1 MTFARLPLVSRSFV
15 GAMLAAFAV
24 VILPLVIAL
33 AIAFSQANALALQ
46 AQASV
51 TRAAAYGEQSR
62 ALDDALL
69 AMERTVRQG
78 DVLGATEVIE
88 GYVHQ
93 RERLIRA
100 AAQLGAQVGV
110 AGAQVDAVI
119 TQEALVHSTLQSD
132 GAAAALARWPGLAQ
146 AANAL
151 IESAANVV
159 TNDRAAMLQRPTQVA
174 HSVLGFALL
183 ALPVALMLA
192 AVLAWRLGRPIRSL
206 ARAIHR
212 LGDGDLNLAIEVGG
226 PSDIAQLGVQLEW
239 LREKLIELQTAQRT
253 LLQSVSHD
261 LKTPLAAIT
270 EGRALLAEGLAGTVS
285 REQRAVLDLIALNAE
300 RLLARIN
307 ALVEAGARMQ
317 ARGVAT
323 RVAMAEVVEDVLAE
337 HAFVCATRKLR
348 VQAELENADVHGD
361 REQLRMIV
369 DNLVSNAI
377 KYSPDAAAIR
387 IDTHC
392 VGERLV
398 LRVIDEGPG
407 VAPDEVERIFA
418 PNARGSAAD
427 VMNAPGSGMGLA
439 LAQSL
444 AQANGG
450 VLRLA
455 ASAGLRGA
463 TFVLELPLMPEAA
476 YA

>member
-1 MTFARLPLVSRSFV
+1 
-15 GAMLAAFAV
+15 MLAAFAV
-24 VILPLVIAL
+24 VILPLGIAL

-51 TRAAAYGEQSR
+51 SRAAAYGEQSR

-69 AMERTVRQG
+69 SMERTVRQG
-78 DVLGATEVIE
+78 NVLGATEVID

-100 AAQLGAQVGV
+100 AERLGANVGIERSR
-110 AGAQVDAVI
+110 VDAVI
-119 TQEALVHSTLQSD
+119 AQEELVYATLQSD
-132 GAAAALARWPGLAQ
+132 GAAAALAHWGGLAQ
-146 AANAL
+146 AANTL
-151 IESAANVV
+151 IESAAEVV
-159 TNDRAAMLQRPTQVA
+159 AKDRDAMVQRPTQVA
-174 HSVLGFALL
+174 HAVFGFAVL

-192 AVLAWRLGRPIRSL
+192 AILAWRLGRPIRSL

-212 LGDGDLNLAIEVGG
+212 LGDGDLNSAIKIGG
-226 PSDIAQLGVQLEW
+226 PSDIVELGVQLEW

-348 VQAELENADVHGD
+348 VQAELESADVHGD
-361 REQLRMIV
+361 REQLRMII

-377 KYSPDAAAIR
+377 KYSPDGAAIR
-387 IDTHC
+387 IDAHC
-392 VGERLV
+392 HGERLV
-398 LRVIDEGPG
+398 VRVADEGPG
-407 VAPDEVERIFA
+407 VAPEEADRIFA

-427 VMNAPGSGMGLA
+427 VMNVPGSGMGLA

-444 AQANGG
+444 AQANDG

-455 ASAGLRGA
+455 PTGPMRGA
-463 TFVLELPLMPEAA
+463 TFELELPLMREAA

>member
-1 MTFARLPLVSRSFV
+1 
-15 GAMLAAFAV
+15 MLAAFAV
-24 VILPLVIAL
+24 VITPLVIAL
-33 AIAFSQANALALQ
+33 AIASSQVNALALQ

-51 TRAAAYGEQSR
+51 MRAATYGEQSR

-78 DVLGATEVIE
+78 HVLGAAEVIDAY
-88 GYVHQ
+88 GRQ
-93 RERLIRA
+93 RERLLRA
-100 AAQLGAQVGV
+100 AAQLGGPTGVPRERIDTVKAQ
-110 AGAQVDAVI
+110 
-119 TQEALVHSTLQSD
+119 EELVFSTLQSD
-132 GAAAALARWPGLAQ
+132 GSAIALVHWPALASACT
-146 AANAL
+146 AL
-151 IESAANVV
+151 IDAAGQAVAADREAMVV
-159 TNDRAAMLQRPTQVA
+159 RPTQVA
-174 HSVLGFALL
+174 HAVFGFAAL

-192 AVLAWRLGRPIRSL
+192 ALFAWRLGRPIANL
-206 ARAIHR
+206 GRAIHR
-212 LGDGDLNLAIEVGG
+212 LGDGDITSPIAVHG
-226 PSDIAQLGVQLEW
+226 PSDIARLGVQLDW
-239 LREKLIELQTAQRT
+239 LRNRLVELQTARRT

-270 EGRALLAEGLAGTVS
+270 EGRALLAEGVAGAVS
-285 REQRAVLDLIALNAE
+285 RDQQALLDLIALNAE

-323 RVAMAEVVEDVLAE
+323 RVAMSTVVEDVLAE
-337 HAFVCATRKLR
+337 HAFVCATRRLR
-348 VQAELENADVHGD
+348 VQADLEAIDVHGD

-377 KYSPDAAAIR
+377 KYSPDGGAIR

-392 VGERLV
+392 EGERLC
-398 LRVIDEGPG
+398 LRVGDEGPG
-407 VAPDEVERIFA
+407 VSPEEVERIFA

-427 VMNAPGSGMGLA
+427 VMNVPGSGMGLA

-444 AQANGG
+444 ARAHNGT
-450 VLRLA
+450 LRLEA
-455 ASAGLRGA
+455 ARPGRGA
-463 TFVLELPLMPEAA
+463 IFVLELPCMNEAA